1 MLSILVSPEA
11 RDYSCTLKDKRCPP
25 AGPTMQCAGGTVY
38 NQAATISST
47 SINACHLTDL
57 DTFPPNKH
65 YTPADSCSRPGSPHL
80 GSCSKTYLLQ
90 SPRTPPLFES
100 IDNSTQPDELLDLCD
115 NSSAGS
121 DSDSD
126 SDDPCLT
133 TCSPCL
139 DVDYFGK
146 YLMNLSVS
154 GATRPAPL
162 PLGNDPLPSD
172 AKEPHHDD
180 PYIEDDDN
188 ADTYPDNPDNPD
200 NPDDPEGVLVE
211 EPPIR
216 VPPDDAKGPPGP
228 PGNDAGAGMPLFDA
242 HPTLR
247 NIYLRT
253 WAQYAF
259 NHATQ
264 DSVQAI
270 LESHKL
276 ALMANAQYL
285 PQPLVKEI

>member
-1 MLSILVSPEA
+1 
-11 RDYSCTLKDKRCPP
+11 
-25 AGPTMQCAGGTVY
+25 
-38 NQAATISST
+38 
-47 SINACHLTDL
+47 
-57 DTFPPNKH
+57 
-65 YTPADSCSRPGSPHL
+65 
-80 GSCSKTYLLQ
+80 
-90 SPRTPPLFES
+90 
-100 IDNSTQPDELLDLCD
+100 
-115 NSSAGS
+115 
-121 DSDSD
+121 
-126 SDDPCLT
+126 
-133 TCSPCL
+133 
-139 DVDYFGK
+139 
-146 YLMNLSVS
+146 MNLSVS

-162 PLGNDPLPSD
+162 PLGNNPLPSD
-172 AKEPHHDD
+172 AEEPHHDN
-180 PYIEDDDN
+180 PYIEDNNN
-188 ADTYPDNPDNPD
+188 ADTYPDDPDNPDNPD
-200 NPDDPEGVLVE
+200 NPKGVLVE

-216 VPPDDAKGPPGP
+216 VPPDDAEGPPGP